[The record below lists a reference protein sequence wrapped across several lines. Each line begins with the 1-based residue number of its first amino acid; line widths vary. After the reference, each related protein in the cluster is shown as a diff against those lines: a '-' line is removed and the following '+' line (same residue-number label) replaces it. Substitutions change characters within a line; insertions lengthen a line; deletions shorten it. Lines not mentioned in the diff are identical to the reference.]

1 MSDEP
6 LIAVVPGSFDP
17 ITRGHLDIV
26 RRACLLAGRV
36 IVAVGDNTT
45 KNYLFTQDER
55 VQFARASVADLPGVS
70 RRAAH
75 RPARRLRRAHG
86 ASMIVKGLRFA
97 GDFDYELQM
106 AHLNSHLQPAVETV
120 FLPAGRAFGT
130 VSSSLLRTIAHN
142 GGDIS
147 PFVTP
152 EVLRAVTARV
162 PETRDP
168 ALVLVGS
175 ATTGRVYPRS

>member
-1 MSDEP
+1 MSRNAV
-6 LIAVVPGSFDP
+6 IAVVPGSFDP

-26 RRACLLAGRV
+26 RRAGLLADRV

-55 VQFARASVADLPGVS
+55 VQLARASVADLPGVS
-70 RRAAH
+70 VEPLAGLLVDFAA
-75 RPARRLRRAHG
+75 RHG

-106 AHLNSHLQPAVETV
+106 AHLNSHLRPAIETV
-120 FLPAGRAFGT
+120 FLPAGREFGT

-152 EVLRAVTARV
+152 EVSRAVSARV
-162 PETRDP
+162 SET
-168 ALVLVGS
+168 S
-175 ATTGRVYPRS
+175 